1 MLTATVPCGG
11 GGLPSSTVTEAG
23 AGVVGLL
30 DAASG
35 ASSVAGQNLP
45 CSANPDLWFGESPEE
60 LEKAKALCA
69 HCPVRAACLEGA
81 LSRREPW
88 GVWGGE
94 ILERG
99 IVIARKRP
107 RGRPRKSALPTAV
120 NKQET
125 AA

>member
-23 AGVVGLL
+23 TGVVGLL
-30 DAASG
+30 DVASG
-35 ASSVAGQNLP
+35 ASSAAGQNLP
-45 CSANPDLWFGESPEE
+45 CSANPDLWFGESPRE

-69 HCPVRAACLEGA
+69 HCPVRAVCLEGA
-81 LSRREPW
+81 LSRREPC

-94 ILERG
+94 IFERG

-107 RGRPRKSALPTAV
+107 RGRPPKSALPATA
-120 NKQET
+120 NNRET
-125 AA
+125 VA